1 MSTTVESDEKEKSS
15 LAKSNSNDES
25 TAVAAQKA
33 RERQERFKSLQARQA
48 QSRKQNLKDSAA
60 ESHRLSTNHEMLAA
74 LNRKRDI
81 ATHKLIKAN
90 VEASGEDFE
99 RKRAWDWTVDESEKW
114 DRRMAKKERHRQDVM
129 FQDYTQEARKTYK
142 RQMRQFQ
149 PDLEAYERQKVEA
162 VQRSARSGGLEI
174 VETEDGELIAVD
186 KDGTFYSTADSTDF
200 TQNKPGKEA
209 VDRLVNDI
217 RKAEE
222 ARLKKRRERGNAEE
236 DGDITY
242 INEKVTALLK
252 LITCGLRM
260 LIHLQNKQFNEK
272 LARFYNKVRN
282 HLQMLLAS
290 LTQPYSIL
298 RMCATVLKE
307 GLRYKQRHRYKCH
320 PEAFSDIE
328 IYKTRCAVTPQR
340 GQKINWLD
348 NSICSH
354 ISESAR
360 K

>member
-1 MSTTVESDEKEKSS
+1 MPDTAEDSAKSEETTQPKTDDDEKGKI
-15 LAKSNSNDES
+15 
-25 TAVAAQKA
+25 AAQKA
-33 RERQERFKSLQARQA
+33 RQRQERFKSLQARQA
-48 QSRKQNLKDSAA
+48 QSRKQNLKESAA
-60 ESHRLSTNHEMLAA
+60 ESQRLATNHDMLAA
-74 LNRKRDI
+74 LNRKRDM

-149 PDLEAYERQKVEA
+149 PDLEAYERQKIEA

-186 KDGTFYSTADSTDF
+186 KDGSFYSTAESTDF
-200 TQNKPGKEA
+200 MQNKPGKEA

-222 ARLKKRRERGNAEE
+222 ARLKKRRERGNVEE

-242 INEKVTALLK
+242 INEKVSM
-252 LITCGLRM
+252 LR
-260 LIHLQNKQFNEK
+260 
-272 LARFYNKVRN
+272 
-282 HLQMLLAS
+282 
-290 LTQPYSIL
+290 
-298 RMCATVLKE
+298 
-307 GLRYKQRHRYKCH
+307 
-320 PEAFSDIE
+320 
-328 IYKTRCAVTPQR
+328 IY
-340 GQKINWLD
+340 
-348 NSICSH
+348 
-354 ISESAR
+354 
-360 K
+360 